1 MPAADP
7 STYPQPP
14 VLPPRWSSFTPDIV
28 ASTVNETL
36 AKSTAFL
43 DKLVALPREQRTFE
57 SVVRPLALH
66 SGEADRHLEPALFLQ
81 YVHADPAMRDAS
93 VEADKRVNDWS
104 IEALTRKDVYEALL
118 DAKRH
123 TEENAVQLNAEEKR
137 LLERLVLE
145 RKRNGLGLDDDK
157 RKQYLEL
164 KKRITTLEIEFQK
177 NCNEEKGF
185 ILFTKEELD
194 GIPEDVLAGYPQVD
208 EGGVKKYKVT
218 HKTPDIIPIF
228 KSAHVPATRKR
239 ANLSY
244 ESKTLQNAPLMR
256 ELAARRHEAA
266 VLLGYKNHAEW
277 VLEVKMAKNPSE
289 VHAFLADLEEKLRPL
304 GLAER
309 EKLLELKRQEH
320 EKRGLPRDDTFWLW
334 DYRYSDRLYVEKTLD
349 LDDDLLKEYF
359 PVSHVVPAVLDVYKD
374 LLGVELIP
382 VPRTEEAGGET
393 WHPDA
398 DMYAVWE
405 AGRAGQQN
413 AFVGYMHLDLFP
425 REGKYGHAAV
435 WGLVPGWTDP
445 SEGRQYPTV
454 CMVANLSKPSEGKE
468 PTMKHTD
475 VVTFFHEMGHA
486 YHGLLSKTQFAR
498 FHGTAVARDFV
509 EAPSQMLENWTWTPS
524 VLQRIS
530 SHATRKGEVLPSDLI
545 DKLIASRNVNQGLFN
560 LRQIFF
566 AKYDMALHTDKH
578 ALSEDEMSRLWCDLR
593 EETSLVTIGDEVVG
607 GQSGFAHIAGGYSA
621 GYYGYLYSQV
631 FSADMYETVFA
642 HDPMDRV
649 AGQRY
654 REEILQVGGSR
665 DEMDSLVAFLG
676 RKPTNE
682 AFLKHLLS
690 GSGK

>member
-393 WHPDA
+393 WHP
-398 DMYAVWE
+398 
-405 AGRAGQQN
+405 G
-413 AFVGYMHLDLFP
+413 
-425 REGKYGHAAV
+425 
-435 WGLVPGWTDP
+435 
-445 SEGRQYPTV
+445 
-454 CMVANLSKPSEGKE
+454 
-468 PTMKHTD
+468 
-475 VVTFFHEMGHA
+475 
-486 YHGLLSKTQFAR
+486 
-498 FHGTAVARDFV
+498 
-509 EAPSQMLENWTWTPS
+509 SQE
-524 VLQRIS
+524 
-530 SHATRKGEVLPSDLI
+530 
-545 DKLIASRNVNQGLFN
+545 
-560 LRQIFF
+560 
-566 AKYDMALHTDKH
+566 
-578 ALSEDEMSRLWCDLR
+578 
-593 EETSLVTIGDEVVG
+593 
-607 GQSGFAHIAGGYSA
+607 
-621 GYYGYLYSQV
+621 
-631 FSADMYETVFA
+631 
-642 HDPMDRV
+642 
-649 AGQRY
+649 
-654 REEILQVGGSR
+654 
-665 DEMDSLVAFLG
+665 
-676 RKPTNE
+676 
-682 AFLKHLLS
+682 
-690 GSGK
+690 